1 MKRRLNA
8 AVIGGGWAG
17 KIHAEA
23 YANHPEVNLIAICDP
38 NLEKARQLAERLNCR
53 AYESLEALLEK
64 EKIEMAS
71 IASPTETHIS
81 LGKKLLQAGVAVLCE
96 KPLSRDAA
104 SAFEL
109 CALAKSYALSCGV
122 NYNRRFAK
130 GYQIVKERLKQAK
143 RVHFVSSILA
153 QNVPVAQTKDL
164 RAQLPQDFLVFDA
177 LSHQMDLMV
186 YLVGKPAHLF
196 ALGSKDDPDQ
206 LWTDIEVMISFENG
220 TLGNLICSLHGPEWG
235 QLPIERFEVATETE
249 RLVVEN
255 IVARVEW
262 FGYRDGEYHVWEP
275 NIFEPTNYIESMYA
289 SINAWIES
297 VLHGSPPPISA
308 EEGAFVVE
316 LCEQVK
322 KALKSLG
329 DEEKQ

>member
-1 MKRRLNA
+1 MKPKLNA
-8 AVIGGGWAG
+8 AVVGCGWAG

-23 YANHPEVNLIAICDP
+23 YVNHPEVNLIAVCDP
-38 NLEKARQLAERLNCR
+38 NPEKAHQLAKRWHCQ
-53 AYESLEALLEK
+53 AYESLEELLEK
-64 EKIEMAS
+64 EKIDIAS

-81 LGKKLLQAGVAVLCE
+81 LGKKLLQAGVAILCE

-104 SAFEL
+104 SAYDLRSF
-109 CALAKSYALSCGV
+109 ARSTALSCGV

-130 GYQIVKERLKQAK
+130 GYQIAKERLKQAK
-143 RVHFVSSILA
+143 HIHFVSSILA
-153 QNVPVAQTKDL
+153 QNVPLAQTKEL
-164 RAQLPQDFLVFDA
+164 RAQLPEDFLVFDA
-177 LSHQMDLMV
+177 LSHQMDLVV
-186 YLVGKPAHLF
+186 YLVSKPAHLF
-196 ALGSKDDPDQ
+196 ALGSKDDSDQ

-220 TLGNLICSLHGPEWG
+220 ALGSLICSLHGPEWG
-235 QLPIERFEVATETE
+235 QLPIERFEVATEIE

-297 VLHGSPPPISA
+297 VLHGSPPPISV
-308 EEGAFVVE
+308 EEAAFVVE

-322 KALKSLG
+322 NALKSPG
-329 DEEKQ
+329 DRKKL